1 MNKMEYRI
9 AQLEKEIRALKGKP
23 TEADLAYGFNGGTPC
38 DNLDGPCSCGAWHTP
53 DSPPPNLT
61 ERGRQAIR
69 SREEKAR
76 RFIQKF
82 AEVFE

>member
-1 MNKMEYRI
+1 MDELKQRI
-9 AQLEKEIRALKGKP
+9 AQLEQEVRMLKGKP

-61 ERGRQAIR
+61 TRGREAIR
-69 SREEKAR
+69 NRE
-76 RFIQKF
+76 QKER
-82 AEVFE
+82 EVLRKLAKLL